1 MEGFNVDMPL
11 LDGDDFFRNL
21 DVMEQDFLIEG
32 DIQDF
37 DEDDGDAELQSEDEE
52 TVVEWVLESILQFWF
67 WLLCRNCHM
76 TIIKKTGSFFTNSRG
91 DAGYYEIHFFL

>member
-1 MEGFNVDMPL
+1 MEGFNMDMPL

-52 TVVEWVLESILQFWF
+52 TVVE
-67 WLLCRNCHM
+67 
-76 TIIKKTGSFFTNSRG
+76 
-91 DAGYYEIHFFL
+91 